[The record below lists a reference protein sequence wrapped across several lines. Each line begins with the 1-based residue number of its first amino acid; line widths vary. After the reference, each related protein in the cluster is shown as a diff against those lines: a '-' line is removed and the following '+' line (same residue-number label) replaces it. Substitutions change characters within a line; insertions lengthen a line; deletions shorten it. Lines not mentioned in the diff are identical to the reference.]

1 MTTEVVKKKLVKTVA
16 LVGNPNSGKTSL
28 FNQLTGMNQRT
39 GNYPGITVSIKTG
52 KITKNIEC
60 VDLPGA
66 YSLHATSGD
75 EYILTNVLLDPEDQH
90 FPDLVIYVADVT
102 QLEKQ
107 FLLFTQVRDLGF
119 PILLVLNMMDLADR
133 QKYQLDIQAL
143 QDRLN
148 PVEVI
153 PVSSRTGAGID
164 RLKQRIYDLS
174 GQPLTVQ
181 TPDHPFFKLSDAEQ
195 EGVTWMH
202 DAFGYTNP
210 YHSLLCLHHH
220 QHLEHHSETEKAQIT
235 NWCQEHQ
242 FNSLRL
248 QIDDTMHR
256 FDTFEPILHQVKS
269 KKPEL
274 ENASDR
280 ADRLLTHH
288 IAGPIVFL
296 LSMVVVF
303 QAIFSWASYPMEWI
317 ESAFGYASST
327 LGETLPA
334 TWWSSLLI
342 DGIIPGIAGILVFIP
357 QIAILFFII
366 SLMEESGYMARA
378 VFMFD
383 RVMQRF
389 GLNGRSLISLISG
402 GACAIPAIL
411 STRSISNPKERLIT
425 ILVTPFISCSARIP
439 VYAVLVAFVIPP
451 VTIWGIFNAQGLVFM
466 GLYAVGILVAMLV
479 SLLLSKTMKSQGSS
493 YLMIHLPEY
502 KMPSLRNVS
511 LMVYESVRSFV
522 LEAGKII
529 LFISLILW
537 VLSSYGPGEKMRLA
551 EAQATEQAQDQQLDD
566 AATANLIA
574 SQKMEASYAGHIGK
588 WMEPAIRPLGY
599 DWKIGI
605 ALLPSFAAREVF
617 VGTMAT
623 IYSLGSADDE
633 LTIHDRMAK
642 EVDQVTGKPRYDL
655 ATALSL
661 LLFYVLAMQ
670 CISTLA
676 VVRKETGTW
685 KWPVIQ
691 FTMMTGLAYLVALAI
706 YQFLS

>member
-1 MTTEVVKKKLVKTVA
+1 MLTEVAKQKEIKTVA

-39 GNYPGITVSIKTG
+39 GNYPGITVAIKTG
-52 KITKNIEC
+52 KITRQIAC

-66 YSLHATSGD
+66 YSLHATAGD
-75 EYILTNVLLDPEDQH
+75 EYILTNVLLDPEDAH
-90 FPDLVIYVADVT
+90 YPDLVVYVADVT

-119 PILLVLNMMDLADR
+119 PMILVLNMMDLADR
-133 QKYQLDIQAL
+133 QKY
-143 QDRLN
+143 RLN
-148 PVEVI
+148 IEALEQRLQTVEVI

-164 RLKQRIYDLS
+164 RLKQRIVALT
-174 GQPLTVQ
+174 GQ
-181 TPDHPFFKLSDAEQ
+181 KLSLQPPANAFYQLSTSEQ
-195 EGVTWMH
+195 EAVDWMH
-202 DAFGYTNP
+202 QEFGYTNA
-210 YHSLLCLHHH
+210 YHSLLCMHHH
-220 QHLEHHSETEKAQIT
+220 QHLDHHSKVEKDHISG
-235 NWCQEHQ
+235 WCTDHH
-242 FNSLRL
+242 FNSLRS

-256 FDTFEPILHQVKS
+256 FDTFEPILHEVKS
-269 KKPEL
+269 KNPDF
-274 ENASDR
+274 ENASDK
-280 ADRLLTHH
+280 ADRLLTHRF
-288 IAGPIVFL
+288 AGPLFFL
-296 LSMVVVF
+296 ISMVVVF
-303 QAIFSWASYPMEWI
+303 QAVFSWATYPMEWI

-327 LGETLPA
+327 LGASLPP

-342 DGIIPGIAGILVFIP
+342 DGMIPGIAGILVFIP

-383 RVMQRF
+383 RIMQRF

-451 VTIWGIFNAQGLVFM
+451 ITVLGIFNAQGLVFM
-466 GLYAVGILVAMLV
+466 GLYALGILVALLV
-479 SLLLSKTMKSQGSS
+479 SLLLSRTMKSQGSS

-502 KMPSLRNVS
+502 KVPNLRNVG
-511 LMVYESVRSFV
+511 LMVFESVRSFI

-537 VLSSYGPGEKMRLA
+537 VLSSYGPGQEMQKA
-551 EAQATEQAQDQQLDD
+551 ETQATEMAQTRKLDD
-566 AATANLIA
+566 AATANLVA
-574 SQKMEASYAGHIGK
+574 SQKLEASYAGHIGK

-605 ALLPSFAAREVF
+605 ALLTSFAAREVF

-623 IYSLGSADDE
+623 IYSLGSAEDE

-642 EVDQVTGKPRYDL
+642 EVDKVTGRPRYDL
-655 ATALSL
+655 PTALSL

-676 VVRKETGTW
+676 VVKKETGTW

-691 FTMMTGLAYLVALAI
+691 FTMMTGLAYLVALI
-706 YQFLS
+706 TYQVFS